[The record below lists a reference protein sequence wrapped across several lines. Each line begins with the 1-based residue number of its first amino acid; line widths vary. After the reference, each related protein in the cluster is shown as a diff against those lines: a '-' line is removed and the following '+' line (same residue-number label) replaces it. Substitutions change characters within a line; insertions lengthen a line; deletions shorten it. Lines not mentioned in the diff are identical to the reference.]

1 MTSSASDSQSQIPV
15 GTGAW
20 LRQHRAVALSVGA
33 IGVFVFLLATWA
45 LFGWALVR
53 EAWPRGLWI
62 LAPFAAGAFLGGG
75 IALRRSRR
83 DVEFGL
89 MPLGALLMAVAA
101 TLPLRFPAA
110 ALVAFGLLGLGG
122 GLFMVPLYVSLLR
135 EVPLEWESEVRR
147 VLAVSGL
154 VGALVAALLR
164 AALPYRVDR
173 FALGLLSIALFIQT
187 LLILGPFSARMIAR
201 WALRAF
207 YHIRIHGIDNL
218 PVRGGALL
226 VSNHASY
233 ADALLLTATSNRRIR
248 FIMSG
253 VLYRRWH
260 WLAPVFRIFGVILVD
275 DTASRVRK
283 AGFLR
288 ACQTALRDG
297 WLVCIFA
304 EGAITRTGALQPFR
318 RGLEHIARG
327 AAAPIVPVY
336 IGGSYRTILA
346 YFRGKLHTQWRPE
359 GGGRHRVDILFGAPM
374 PPETSAQAVHAA
386 VSGLSVDY
394 FDGVRKHLH
403 GSVGLAFVEAARR
416 QPRSMAVK
424 DTLGGRYTR
433 MGLLAEAI
441 ALGMKLRGRVGEGE
455 PVGLLFPSSCL
466 GVLANVTAALQGWP
480 AVNLNFTVSRA
491 SFASCLRQSGVKTIV
506 TSRQFLERV
515 PALKALPVPEGAFVF
530 IEDLLA
536 AVTPAERR
544 RAHRLAVT
552 GNAADIAH
560 AGRPNPDGLFQLL
573 FSSGSTGEPKG
584 VMLSHHNI
592 LSQVEAIRISL
603 MTLPSDRF
611 CGILPFF
618 HSFGITVTV
627 WFPLLGGMSAVYHPS
642 PLDAQGVLGAIRRD
656 RCTILMTTP
665 SFLSLYQ
672 RRGTRED
679 FASLR
684 QIITGAEKLKPSL
697 ADAVEQ
703 TFGIRPLEGY
713 GATEMSPVVSISH
726 EHGTGG
732 GTTHIGWR
740 PGSIG
745 QPIPGVAV
753 RVVDPDSGK
762 VLPPGATGIL
772 QTRGPNRM
780 LGYLHRPDL
789 TAAVCPDGGWYD
801 TGDIAHVDPDG
812 FIFLT
817 DRQARFSKI
826 GGEMVP
832 HGAVEEAL
840 LTNLKLSGPVLAVAG
855 VPDERRGERLVVL
868 FVEKDCGSA
877 ETLRAAMDAADLP
890 NLWKPGPNAYFAVDA
905 IPVLANGKLDLAAV
919 RSTAR
924 KCAGVA

>member
-1 MTSSASDSQSQIPV
+1 MPPTLPESNAPDSV

-20 LRQHRAVALSVGA
+20 LRRHRAVALSVGA
-33 IGVFVFLLATWA
+33 VGVFAFLAMTWA
-45 LFGWALVR
+45 LFAWALVR
-53 EAWPRGLWI
+53 DNWPRGLWI
-62 LAPFAAGAFLGGG
+62 LAPFAVAALVGGAV
-75 IALRRSRR
+75 ALRRSRR

-89 MPLGALLMAVAA
+89 MPLGALLLAVGAM
-101 TLPLRFPAA
+101 LPLRFPAA
-110 ALVAFGLLGLGG
+110 ALVAFGLLGLGSAF
-122 GLFMVPLYVSLLR
+122 FMVPLYVSLLR
-135 EVPLEWESEVRR
+135 EVPLEWEPEVRR
-147 VLAVSGL
+147 VLVLSGI
-154 VGALVAALLR
+154 VGVLAAGLLR
-164 AALPYRVDR
+164 AALPYRADR
-173 FALGLLSIALFIQT
+173 WALGLLSLALFVQT

-201 WALRAF
+201 WGLRAF
-207 YHIRIHGIDNL
+207 YHIHIHGIENL

-253 VLYRRWH
+253 EMYRRWR
-260 WLAPVFRIFGVILVD
+260 WLAPLVRVFGVILVD
-275 DTASRVRK
+275 DNGSRVRK

-288 ACQTALRDG
+288 ACQSALRDG

-304 EGAITRTGALQPFR
+304 EGAITRTGVLQPFR

-327 AAAPIVPVY
+327 AGSPIVPVY

-346 YFRGKLHTQWRPE
+346 YFRGKLHTLWRAE
-359 GGGRHRVDILFGAPM
+359 DGHRHRVDILFGTPM

-394 FDGVRKHLH
+394 FNVRKDQH

-416 QPRSMAVK
+416 QPRTMAVK
-424 DTLGGRYTR
+424 DTLGARYTR

-441 ALGMKLRGRVGEGE
+441 ALGMKLRGRLGEGE

-491 SFASCLRQSGVKTIV
+491 AFSSCLRQSGVKTIV
-506 TSRQFLERV
+506 TSRLFLERV
-515 PALKALPVPEGAFVF
+515 PALRALPVPEGSLVF
-530 IEDLLA
+530 IEDLRA

-552 GNAADIAH
+552 GNATDIAH
-560 AGRPNPDGLFQLL
+560 AQRPTPDGLFQLL

-592 LSQVEAIRISL
+592 LSQVEALRVAL

-642 PLDAQGVLGAIRRD
+642 PLDAQGVLGTIRRD

-684 QIITGAEKLKPSL
+684 FVVTGAEKLKGSL
-697 ADAVEQ
+697 SDAVEE

-740 PGSIG
+740 RGSIG
-745 QPIPGVAV
+745 QPLPGVAV
-753 RVVDPDSGK
+753 RVVDPDTGK
-762 VLPPGATGIL
+762 VLPAGATGIL
-772 QTRGPNRM
+772 QVRGPNRM

-840 LTNLKLSGPVLAVAG
+840 LAALGLSGTVLVVAG
-855 VPDERRGERLVVL
+855 VPDERRGERLVVM
-868 FVEKDCGSA
+868 FVEKDCGPI
-877 ETLRAAMDAADLP
+877 EKIRAAMDAADLP
-890 NLWKPGPNAYFAVDA
+890 NLWKPGPNAYYAVEA
-905 IPVLANGKLDLAAV
+905 IPVLANGKLDLASV
-919 RSTAR
+919 RAMAR
-924 KCAGVA
+924 QCAGVA

>member
-1 MTSSASDSQSQIPV
+1 MPRSSSDPIAPDSV

-20 LRQHRAVALSVGA
+20 LRRHRSVALSIGA
-33 IGVFVFLLATWA
+33 IGVFSFLAMTWT

-53 EAWPRGLWI
+53 ESGPRGLWI
-62 LAPFAAGAFLGGG
+62 LAPLAVAGLAGGAAAV
-75 IALRRSRR
+75 RRSRR

-89 MPLGALLMAVAA
+89 MPLGALLLALAA
-101 TLPLRFPAA
+101 ALPLRFPSL
-110 ALVAFGLLGLGG
+110 ALTAFGLFGLGG
-122 GLFMVPLYVSLLR
+122 ALFVVPLYVSLLR
-135 EVPLEWESEVRR
+135 EVPIEWETEVRR
-147 VLAVSGL
+147 VIAVAVV
-154 VGALVAALLR
+154 VGTLSAGLLR
-164 AALPYRVDR
+164 AVLPYRIDR
-173 FALGLLSIALFIQT
+173 WALGLLSLALFVQT

-201 WALRAF
+201 WGLRAF
-207 YHIRIHGIDNL
+207 YHIRIHGIENL

-248 FIMSG
+248 FVMSG
-253 VLYRRWH
+253 GLYRRWR
-260 WLAPVFRIFGVILVD
+260 WLAPLFRVFGVILVD
-275 DTASRVRK
+275 DAGSRVTK
-283 AGFLR
+283 AAFLR
-288 ACQTALRDG
+288 ACQKALRDG

-304 EGAITRTGALQPFR
+304 EGAITRTGVLQPFR

-327 AAAPIVPVY
+327 AGTPIIPVY

-346 YFRGKLHTQWRPE
+346 YFRGKLHTHWRAE
-359 GGGRHRVDILFGAPM
+359 GGGRHRVHILFGAPM
-374 PPETSAQAVHAA
+374 PSETTAAAVHAA

-394 FDGVRKHLH
+394 FNARKSRH

-416 QPRSMAVK
+416 QPRTMVVK
-424 DTLGGRYTR
+424 DTLGARYTR
-433 MGLLAEAI
+433 MGLLAQAI

-455 PVGLLFPSSCL
+455 PVGLLFPPCCL

-491 SFASCLRQSGVKTIV
+491 AFASCLRQSGVKTIV
-506 TSRQFLERV
+506 TSRQLLERV
-515 PALKALPVPEGAFVF
+515 PALRALPIPEEAFVF

-536 AVTPAERR
+536 SVTPAERR

-560 AGRPNPDGLFQLL
+560 AQRPNPDGLFQLL

-592 LSQVEAIRISL
+592 LSQVEALRVSL
-603 MTLPSDRF
+603 MTLPSDRL

-627 WFPLLGGMSAVYHPS
+627 WFPLLGGMSASYHPS
-642 PLDAQGVLGAIRRD
+642 PLDAKGVLGVVRDD

-672 RRGTRED
+672 RRGARED

-684 QIITGAEKLKPSL
+684 LIIAGAEKLKPSL
-697 ADAVEQ
+697 ADSVEA

-740 PGSIG
+740 AGSIG
-745 QPIPGVAV
+745 QPLPGVAV
-753 RVVDPDSGK
+753 RVVDPDTGK
-762 VLPPGATGIL
+762 VLPVGSTGIL
-772 QTRGPNRM
+772 QVRGPNRM

-832 HGAVEEAL
+832 HGAVEETLQAAL
-840 LTNLKLSGPVLAVAG
+840 GLSGPVLVVAG

-868 FVEKDCGSA
+868 FVEKDCGPV
-877 ETLRAAMDAADLP
+877 EKLRAAIDAADLP
-890 NLWKPGPNAYFAVDA
+890 NLWKPGPGAYYAVES
-905 IPVLANGKLDLAAV
+905 IPVLGNGKLDLAAI
-919 RSTAR
+919 RAIAR
-924 KCAGVA
+924 RCAGVA